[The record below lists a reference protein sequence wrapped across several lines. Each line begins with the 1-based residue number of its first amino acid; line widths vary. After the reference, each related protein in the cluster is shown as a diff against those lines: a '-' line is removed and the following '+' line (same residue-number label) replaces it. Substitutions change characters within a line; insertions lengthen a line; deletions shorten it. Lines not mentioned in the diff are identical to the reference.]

1 MPEKNYANN
10 NNYTNKN
17 IHSDTK
23 HDDLI
28 ISSSR
33 RKVNSEEEIDPDE
46 IIKEKEDSERTL
58 LQNKF
63 YYFFE
68 EPRSI
73 LAKSFLILSVSC
85 MALTV
90 VVICIES
97 YATIPDFDDIWF
109 PIDLVVAS
117 VFTVDYLGRF
127 YASLH
132 KFKFIYRPLNLIDF
146 FSILPFYLQFIHIP
160 GQADLF
166 LRVLRIVRLL
176 RILRIIHIT
185 RYSIGLSVD
194 ILYFSFHHGEFLDPA
209 TLKWYRYNG
218 TGMEISP
225 FQSIIDAL
233 WWSITTLTT
242 TGYGDAV
249 PVTAPGKFVAGVTM
263 ICGIMV
269 IALLTSIIGSN
280 FVSEW
285 ALHKQI
291 QHQLRLR
298 KKTAAAQN
306 EYQVSKTK
314 RIRILRSQNEIML
327 ETISEIQDKLSD
339 LNPPLYYKKYKNIRA
354 KYIEATKR
362 ISELEAKLEKC
373 SQTIRDFESPDD
385 DQIHPIEN
393 NNNNDT
399 AGDGFDSNVFGHND
413 LINSNDSSITYHGA
427 RSFNW
432 KKIMPSLKMKFTKSL
447 PNSTLSSN
455 NGNILA
461 DKQLVGSP
469 TDLRPNYNPVEN

>member
-28 ISSSR
+28 ISSSG
-33 RKVNSEEEIDPDE
+33 
-46 IIKEKEDSERTL
+46 
-58 LQNKF
+58 
-63 YYFFE
+63 
-68 EPRSI
+68 RS
-73 LAKSFLILSVSC
+73 KGNYNNDYNN
-85 MALTV
+85 T
-90 VVICIES
+90 E
-97 YATIPDFDDIWF
+97 FDDFRSMHQI
-109 PIDLVVAS
+109 LMVS
-117 VFTVDYLGRF
+117 LYL
-127 YASLH
+127 
-132 KFKFIYRPLNLIDF
+132 LI
-146 FSILPFYLQFIHIP
+146 ILLISSAIMY
-160 GQADLF
+160 D
-166 LRVLRIVRLL
+166 VE
-176 RILRIIHIT
+176 
-185 RYSIGLSVD
+185 
-194 ILYFSFHHGEFLDPA
+194 HGEFLDPA

-225 FQSIIDAL
+225 FQSIIDTL

-249 PVTAPGKFVAGVTM
+249 PVTASGKFVAGVTM

-285 ALHKQI
+285 ALHKQT

-373 SQTIRDFESPDD
+373 SQTIRNFESPDD
-385 DQIHPIEN
+385 YQIHSIEN

-399 AGDGFDSNVFGHND
+399 AGDGFDSNVFDYND
-413 LINSNDSSITYHGA
+413 LINSNDSSVTYHENLMEKG
-427 RSFNW
+427 SDQN
-432 KKIMPSLKMKFTKSL
+432 KH
-447 PNSTLSSN
+447 SN
-455 NGNILA
+455 EE
-461 DKQLVGSP
+461 DDSKQIEIIVNDP
-469 TDLRPNYNPVEN
+469 IIKREK